1 MTPPDDYIQ
10 SLVHSPIFYQANT
23 TSRCIAYKV
32 LTNNCEAPLVSLCFT
47 SRRDIT

>member
-10 SLVHSPIFYQANT
+10 SLGHSPAFNQANT
-23 TSRCIAYKV
+23 ASRCISNKAM
-32 LTNNCEAPLVSLCFT
+32 TNNCEAPLESLCFT